1 MMELLTNLQTESCG
15 YTLDVFTS
23 KEGIMLVQWVWSSPV
38 GAKKDKAVISFLKQL
53 EILGF
58 SPSDASD
65 FEVGVTNGIEKVPHC
80 PFQPKACPGE
90 HFIASGSGLA

>member
-1 MMELLTNLQTESCG
+1 
-15 YTLDVFTS
+15 
-23 KEGIMLVQWVWSSPV
+23 VWSSPV
-38 GAKKDKAVISFLKQL
+38 DVNNKKAMISFLKQL

-58 SPSDASD
+58 SPTDASG